1 MKEINFDCLIHIINE
16 LRNDKKTL
24 YTCLLINKK
33 WSNIVIPILWKYHSW
48 NIYNNESKIKLYN
61 IILSFLSLKTRN
73 NLLNNEI
80 KLPSS
85 ILKLK
90 TPLFNYL
97 NYCEFPEPED
107 IKDIIIRM
115 ILSNKIIINNDD
127 KKYFLLEQEIYK
139 LFVNNCKDIKNLIWK
154 TCQPLSLFPG
164 AINCFSKLYSLS
176 IDPDNINSNSIYEM
190 SKICK
195 NLNILSI
202 YNCSKDHPGLI
213 SLIDVQK
220 NLEKLNIY
228 HNDINKKGNCQELS
242 KALARKGDTINE
254 IHLDL
259 INNIPSSFMI
269 SLNNLKRIDIFNQDI
284 REEEININEFQQYLA
299 ISKFPKLEFFN
310 VKGLLCF
317 KEFSLLIKGT
327 RGNLSHLLID
337 IKTDEFI
344 IKNTGML
351 IKEISN
357 NCPNIKILYTFIE
370 SKDFIHIKSLLLNC
384 KKLQDIRFYNLN
396 NFIEDYYHNDNIGD
410 ELLNILSNNNN
421 DLFSLNHLFI
431 SEDWGY
437 SIDVLERFFQSF
449 KEKNLISFNI
459 IHNRNFYITD
469 DHKEVIRKYI
479 NEGVIRYSN
488 YM

>member
-33 WSNIVIPILWKYHSW
+33 WSNIIIPILWKNHSW

-85 ILKLK
+85 ILKSK

-115 ILSNKIIINNDD
+115 ILN
-127 KKYFLLEQEIYK
+127 
-139 LFVNNCKDIKNLIWK
+139 IKNLIWK

-202 YNCSKDHPGLI
+202 YNCSKDHHGLI

-259 INNIPSSFMI
+259 FNNIPSSFMI

-421 DLFSLNHLFI
+421 DLISLNHLFI

-437 SIDVLERFFQSF
+437 SIDALERFFQSF

-469 DHKEVIRKYI
+469 DHKEIIRKYI

>member
-24 YTCLLINKK
+24 YTCLLINK
-33 WSNIVIPILWKYHSW
+33 IWK
-48 NIYNNESKIKLYN
+48 
-61 IILSFLSLKTRN
+61 
-73 NLLNNEI
+73 
-80 KLPSS
+80 
-85 ILKLK
+85 
-90 TPLFNYL
+90 
-97 NYCEFPEPED
+97 
-107 IKDIIIRM
+107 
-115 ILSNKIIINNDD
+115 
-127 KKYFLLEQEIYK
+127 QEIYK

-154 TCQPLSLFPG
+154 TYQPLSLFPG

-202 YNCSKDHPGLI
+202 YNCSKDHHGLI

-259 INNIPSSFMI
+259 FNNIPSSFMI

-344 IKNTGML
+344 IKNTG
-351 IKEISN
+351 I
-357 NCPNIKILYTFIE
+357 
-370 SKDFIHIKSLLLNC
+370 
-384 KKLQDIRFYNLN
+384 
-396 NFIEDYYHNDNIGD
+396 
-410 ELLNILSNNNN
+410 
-421 DLFSLNHLFI
+421 
-431 SEDWGY
+431 EDWGY
-437 SIDVLERFFQSF
+437 SIDALERFFQSF

-469 DHKEVIRKYI
+469 DHKEIIRKYI